1 MTEEKTTE
9 EVAPCPFCGSEFTLH
24 ESAMVKTLLNTFI
37 EIAELAGLNRTFT
50 INQLKAELNKKL
62 NEEKPINRESKHGLN
77 Q

>member
-9 EVAPCPFCGSEFTLH
+9 EVAPCPFCGSEFTH

-50 INQLKAELNKKL
+50 INQLKAELYKKL
-62 NEEKPINRESKHGLN
+62 NEEKQIKREFKHGLN
-77 Q
+77 